1 MAQLQ
6 ALILNMFEQGFLFAF
21 LGLGVLITFRFF
33 RFPDLTAEGSY
44 PLGGAVAAALLVQ
57 GLDPFVATLA
67 AAAAGAG
74 AGTITALI
82 HTKLRIN
89 NIVAGIIAMT
99 ALYSVNLR
107 VMGKANTPLLSTP
120 SVFSETVDWL
130 NRLGLNLHDN
140 VFTTIPI
147 ALVLLVG
154 AGLALIWFFA
164 TDLGLAVRATGQ
176 NEAMIASLGVDT
188 DRTKM
193 VGLALSNSFIALSGA
208 LVAQNHGFAD
218 IGMGV
223 GILVTGAA
231 AVLIG
236 EAIFGDRTVT
246 WWIVAVIC
254 GTVIYRLLVALAL
267 RGQQLCAQLAGL
279 PIPSVAVIA
288 GACLGTGLQLA
299 LACDYRLA
307 SDQASIGQVFHK
319 LGLTVDF
326 TPELPFS
333 GTVVSLSWAKQH
345 QAVLQRVLAAHAKSI
360 AWFDDDKNRDE
371 AVKMMVTA
379 SGLKPDEVEKA
390 YAFFRKGKFFEPTG
404 KISRKKLGA
413 LVAALA
419 SLGDIPQLDIN
430 RLILPGVTQMTD

>member
-67 AAAAGAG
+67 AAARRG

-236 EAIFGDRTVT
+236 EAIFGDRTVA

-267 RGQQLCAQLAGL
+267 RIGFEPVDLRL
-279 PIPSVAVIA
+279 VTAV
-288 GACLGTGLQLA
+288 LLLLA
-299 LACDYRLA
+299 LTIPR
-307 SDQASIGQVFHK
+307 
-319 LGLTVDF
+319 
-326 TPELPFS
+326 
-333 GTVVSLSWAKQH
+333 W
-345 QAVLQRVLAAHAKSI
+345 RVLVL
-360 AWFDDDKNRDE
+360 R
-371 AVKMMVTA
+371 
-379 SGLKPDEVEKA
+379 
-390 YAFFRKGKFFEPTG
+390 
-404 KISRKKLGA
+404 
-413 LVAALA
+413 
-419 SLGDIPQLDIN
+419 
-430 RLILPGVTQMTD
+430 

>member
-120 SVFSETVDWL
+120 SVFGETVDWL

-236 EAIFGDRTVT
+236 EAIFGDRTVA

-267 RGQQLCAQLAGL
+267 RIGFEPVDLRL
-279 PIPSVAVIA
+279 VTAV
-288 GACLGTGLQLA
+288 LLLLA
-299 LACDYRLA
+299 LTIPR
-307 SDQASIGQVFHK
+307 
-319 LGLTVDF
+319 
-326 TPELPFS
+326 
-333 GTVVSLSWAKQH
+333 W
-345 QAVLQRVLAAHAKSI
+345 RVLVL
-360 AWFDDDKNRDE
+360 R
-371 AVKMMVTA
+371 
-379 SGLKPDEVEKA
+379 
-390 YAFFRKGKFFEPTG
+390 
-404 KISRKKLGA
+404 
-413 LVAALA
+413 
-419 SLGDIPQLDIN
+419 
-430 RLILPGVTQMTD
+430 

>member
-44 PLGGAVAAALLVQ
+44 PLGGAVAAALLVE

-74 AGTITALI
+74 AGTITAMI

-236 EAIFGDRTVT
+236 EAIFGDRTVA

-267 RGQQLCAQLAGL
+267 RIGFEPVDLRL
-279 PIPSVAVIA
+279 VTAV
-288 GACLGTGLQLA
+288 LLLLA
-299 LACDYRLA
+299 LTIPR
-307 SDQASIGQVFHK
+307 
-319 LGLTVDF
+319 
-326 TPELPFS
+326 
-333 GTVVSLSWAKQH
+333 W
-345 QAVLQRVLAAHAKSI
+345 RVLVL
-360 AWFDDDKNRDE
+360 R
-371 AVKMMVTA
+371 
-379 SGLKPDEVEKA
+379 
-390 YAFFRKGKFFEPTG
+390 
-404 KISRKKLGA
+404 
-413 LVAALA
+413 
-419 SLGDIPQLDIN
+419 
-430 RLILPGVTQMTD
+430 

>member
-1 MAQLQ
+1 
-6 ALILNMFEQGFLFAF
+6 
-21 LGLGVLITFRFF
+21 
-33 RFPDLTAEGSY
+33 
-44 PLGGAVAAALLVQ
+44 VAAALLVQ

-74 AGTITALI
+74 AGAITALI

-130 NRLGLNLHDN
+130 NLGLNLHDN

-267 RGQQLCAQLAGL
+267 RIGFEPVDLRL
-279 PIPSVAVIA
+279 VTAV
-288 GACLGTGLQLA
+288 LLLLA
-299 LACDYRLA
+299 LTIPR
-307 SDQASIGQVFHK
+307 
-319 LGLTVDF
+319 
-326 TPELPFS
+326 
-333 GTVVSLSWAKQH
+333 W
-345 QAVLQRVLAAHAKSI
+345 RVLVL
-360 AWFDDDKNRDE
+360 R
-371 AVKMMVTA
+371 
-379 SGLKPDEVEKA
+379 
-390 YAFFRKGKFFEPTG
+390 
-404 KISRKKLGA
+404 
-413 LVAALA
+413 
-419 SLGDIPQLDIN
+419 
-430 RLILPGVTQMTD
+430 

>member
-44 PLGGAVAAALLVQ
+44 PLGGAVAGALLVQ

-236 EAIFGDRTVT
+236 EAMFGDRTVA

-267 RGQQLCAQLAGL
+267 RIGFEPVDLRL
-279 PIPSVAVIA
+279 VTAV
-288 GACLGTGLQLA
+288 LLLLA
-299 LACDYRLA
+299 LTIPR
-307 SDQASIGQVFHK
+307 
-319 LGLTVDF
+319 
-326 TPELPFS
+326 
-333 GTVVSLSWAKQH
+333 W
-345 QAVLQRVLAAHAKSI
+345 RVLVL
-360 AWFDDDKNRDE
+360 R
-371 AVKMMVTA
+371 
-379 SGLKPDEVEKA
+379 
-390 YAFFRKGKFFEPTG
+390 
-404 KISRKKLGA
+404 
-413 LVAALA
+413 
-419 SLGDIPQLDIN
+419 
-430 RLILPGVTQMTD
+430 